1 MLCCNFFAS
10 EPAFKSLKTKKFLQL
25 RDGLSAEG
33 IGPFLH
39 NNFFVS
45 ESMSQLKDFLQLKW
59 AFFAEEFSSAQVTL
73 PCWGIFSSGTSF
85 LLRNLSLLYTSI
97 SSTQIQGL
105 SWRLFFSSSEP
116 SQLRIFLQLK
126 WPFSAE
132 EFYSA
137 QGQPLC
143 WGICP
148 FVHKAFLRL
157 EWWAVSWRILE
168 WPVSWRKGLRVSKR
182 SKTWAFFSTKRTL
195 AFFGT
200 HNSCST
206 ANWCAGT

>member
-1 MLCCNFFAS
+1 MLKAKPYECWKCSLAIS
-10 EPAFKSLKTKKFLQL
+10 SLQSLPFKSLKTKNFLQL

-59 AFFAEEFSSAQVTL
+59 AFFAEEFSSAQVTI
-73 PCWGIFSSGTSF
+73 PCWGIFFSSGTAF

-97 SSTQIQGL
+97 SSTQIQRLG
-105 SWRLFFSSSEP
+105 WRLFFSSSGP
-116 SQLRIFLQLK
+116 SLLRIFLQLK
-126 WPFSAE
+126 WTFSAE
-132 EFYSA
+132 DFSSA

-168 WPVSWRKGLRVSKR
+168 WPVSWGKGLLL
-182 SKTWAFFSTKRTL
+182 F
-195 AFFGT
+195 
-200 HNSCST
+200 
-206 ANWCAGT
+206 AGTNTKTFGLLKCTEALLLL